1 METKQRSKSCDF
13 NPAGQRD
20 CSICI
25 LEFEKNSIISSPFDC
40 GHRFHRDCINAWISR
55 RINTFLSPNCAY
67 CKSEVLNSEYSMN
80 IESKLFEV
88 ELNDSGIMESSGTST
103 NENYDNPP
111 QRPDSVPKIYPL
123 FPTERKRQ
131 ILTESRNNWARY
143 FNQFN
148 NYNRLTTRRRSEG
161 QIERDSIILR
171 ESHDVVNTLSQ
182 MLNEL
187 ND

>member
-1 METKQRSKSCDF
+1 
-13 NPAGQRD
+13 
-20 CSICI
+20 
-25 LEFEKNSIISSPFDC
+25 
-40 GHRFHRDCINAWISR
+40 
-55 RINTFLSPNCAY
+55 
-67 CKSEVLNSEYSMN
+67 MN
-80 IESKLFEV
+80 IESTLF
-88 ELNDSGIMESSGTST
+88 DIESNASGTIQG
-103 NENYDNPP
+103 NIENYDNPP
-111 QRPDSVPKIYPL
+111 QRPESVPKIYPL

-131 ILTESRNNWARY
+131 ILTDSRNNWARY

-161 QIERDSIILR
+161 QIKRDSIILQ

>member
-1 METKQRSKSCDF
+1 
-13 NPAGQRD
+13 
-20 CSICI
+20 
-25 LEFEKNSIISSPFDC
+25 
-40 GHRFHRDCINAWISR
+40 
-55 RINTFLSPNCAY
+55 
-67 CKSEVLNSEYSMN
+67 MN
-80 IESKLFEV
+80 LESKLFDV
-88 ELNDSGIMESSGTST
+88 ELNDSGTIPMN

-111 QRPDSVPKIYPL
+111 QRPESVPKIYPL

-131 ILTESRNNWARY
+131 ILMDSRNNWARY

-161 QIERDSIILR
+161 QINRDSIILR

>member
-1 METKQRSKSCDF
+1 
-13 NPAGQRD
+13 
-20 CSICI
+20 
-25 LEFEKNSIISSPFDC
+25 
-40 GHRFHRDCINAWISR
+40 
-55 RINTFLSPNCAY
+55 
-67 CKSEVLNSEYSMN
+67 MN
-80 IESKLFEV
+80 LESKLFEV
-88 ELNDSGIMESSGTST
+88 VEPSESRE
-103 NENYDNPP
+103 ENYDNPP
-111 QRPDSVPKIYPL
+111 QRPESVPKIYPL

-131 ILTESRNNWARY
+131 ILTDSRNNWARY

-161 QIERDSIILR
+161 QINRDSIILR

>member
-13 NPAGQRD
+13 NPAGQNE
-20 CSICI
+20 CIICK
-25 LEFEKNSIISSPFDC
+25 LEFEENSIITSPFDC

-55 RINTFLSPNCAY
+55 RINIFLSPNCAY

-80 IESKLFEV
+80 IESKLFDV
-88 ELNDSGIMESSGTST
+88 ELNDSGIST
-103 NENYDNPP
+103 IPMNNENYDNPP
-111 QRPDSVPKIYPL
+111 QRPESVPKIYPL
-123 FPTERKRQ
+123 FPTERRRQ
-131 ILTESRNNWARY
+131 ILTDSRNKWARY

-148 NYNRLTTRRRSEG
+148 NYNRLTTRRRSKG
-161 QIERDSIILR
+161 QLERDSVTLR
-171 ESHDVVNTLSQ
+171 ECHDVVNTISQ